1 MKIHTDTRGTRSRRG
16 DRCTA
21 LLCNAYASG
30 TRARAQRAAL
40 VAGQNKKTLNGPSQ
54 PAPLPRAQC
63 KTRKREPRAKKQ
75 RSNQASDSAFSHKTH
90 EDATYTVYRVPHLS
104 PCASETRE
112 CVSPVSRPV
121 CPTYAVR
128 TLSLERDALRA
139 VDDPLSSAQQAAQT
153 PTQLAASPS
162 PAAQRPQLPA
172 AHACDEDGEEP
183 LQRLLGHAHLARLKP
198 RVRVRARDAPG

>member
-54 PAPLPRAQC
+54 PAPLPRAQR

-112 CVSPVSRPV
+112 CVSPVSRRPV
-121 CPTYAVR
+121 CPTYVR
-128 TLSLERDALRA
+128 CPWREMRYAPLRSLLERAADRPNADTAGSVA
-139 VDDPLSSAQQAAQT
+139 VT
-153 PTQLAASPS
+153 GRAASTAS
-162 PAAQRPQLPA
+162 GRPCL
-172 AHACDEDGEEP
+172 
-183 LQRLLGHAHLARLKP
+183 R
-198 RVRVRARDAPG
+198 

>member
-1 MKIHTDTRGTRSRRG
+1 MKIHTRGVLGLGAVTVRLSPYRLR
-16 DRCTA
+16 D
-21 LLCNAYASG
+21 
-30 TRARAQRAAL
+30 AQRGSL
-40 VAGQNKKTLNGPSQ
+40 VATKRPQPGPPPPRAPNARRKRTARKKTAGLW
-54 PAPLPRAQC
+54 
-63 KTRKREPRAKKQ
+63 
-75 RSNQASDSAFSHKTH
+75 SDSAFSQ
-90 EDATYTVYRVPHLS
+90 DARRRNLYTVQSTVPHLS

-183 LQRLLGHAHLARLKP
+183 LQRLLGHAHLARVKP
-198 RVRVRARDAPG
+198 RVRVRARARDRVKG